1 MGPQKS
7 SPAYVRTRKKTFEL
21 IWNSNRRLK
30 DKSNQDLFGKVVVV
44 VVVVDI
50 DDDVVVVVTTAVSDS
65 AAFCFKMI
73 ISII

>member
-21 IWNSNRRLK
+21 IRNSNRRLK

-44 VVVVDI
+44 VDDVVVV
-50 DDDVVVVVTTAVSDS
+50 VVVVVTTAVSDS

>member
-1 MGPQKS
+1 M
-7 SPAYVRTRKKTFEL
+7 
-21 IWNSNRRLK
+21 K

-44 VVVVDI
+44 VDI
-50 DDDVVVVVTTAVSDS
+50 DDDVVVVVVVTTAVSDS

>member
-44 VVVVDI
+44 VDI
-50 DDDVVVVVTTAVSDS
+50 DDDVVVVVVVTTAVSDS

>member
-21 IWNSNRRLK
+21 IWNSNQRLK

-44 VVVVDI
+44 VDI
-50 DDDVVVVVTTAVSDS
+50 DDDVVVVVVVTTAVSDS

>member
-21 IWNSNRRLK
+21 IWNSNQRLK

-44 VVVVDI
+44 VDIDDVVVD
-50 DDDVVVVVTTAVSDS
+50 VVVVTTAVSDS